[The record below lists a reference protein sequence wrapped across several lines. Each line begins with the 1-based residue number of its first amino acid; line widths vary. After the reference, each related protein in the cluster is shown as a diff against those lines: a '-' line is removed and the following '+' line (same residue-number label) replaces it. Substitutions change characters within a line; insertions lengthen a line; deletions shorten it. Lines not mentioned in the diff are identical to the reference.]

1 MLHIYLIS
9 RVFLNINQLEPF
21 LTMTTIDPIIHPSN
35 PFTAFTSCI
44 ILAYH
49 TSYDVKVMVKN
60 HLLSIDC
67 VVILVPFL

>member
-9 RVFLNINQLEPF
+9 VFLNINQLEPF

-44 ILAYH
+44 IFVYIPAM
-49 TSYDVKVMVKN
+49 TSR
-60 HLLSIDC
+60 
-67 VVILVPFL
+67 